1 MPRSL
6 SLRIGIDACCWSNRR
21 GYGRFT
27 RELVSRMVAEHPRHE
42 FVLVLD
48 QRTAAA
54 AALPEG
60 ARRQIAYTS
69 EQPTRAA
76 SAEGARS
83 PLDLLRLSRAAS
95 AAAADV
101 FFFPAVYTFYPLLR
115 RTPCVVTFHDTIAED
130 HPELIFPTA
139 RGRWLWRTKC
149 WLARRQARRL
159 LTVSEDAKSRIAAA
173 FAYPA
178 AAIDVI
184 TEGPGT
190 AFRPL
195 ADVDTQRAAV
205 LRSGLPTGVPLLL
218 YVGGISPHKNLAT
231 LLEAVAR
238 IGSTRAWHLAL
249 VGDHESDS
257 FYGCYGKL
265 LEQRNRLGL
274 EARVTFTG
282 FVPDADLAL
291 LYNAASLLVLP
302 SWAEGFGLPAVEAMA
317 CGLPV
322 AASRRGSLP
331 EVVGTAGSLFEPG
344 DVGGMAAALA
354 RILEDAGLRE
364 RMRAEGLQRAAAY
377 SWSRAAAETLSVLEG
392 VARGR

>member
-1 MPRSL
+1 MR
-6 SLRIGIDACCWSNRR
+6 LRIGIDACCWSNRR
-21 GYGRFT
+21 DFGRFT

-48 QRTAAA
+48 QHTAAQ

-60 ARRQIAYTS
+60 ARRQIAHTS

-101 FFFPAVYTFYPLLR
+101 FFFPAVYSFFPLLR
-115 RTPCVVTFHDTIAED
+115 RTPCVVTFHDTIAEE
-130 HPELIFPTA
+130 HPGLIFPTA
-139 RGRWLWRTKC
+139 RGRRLWRIKS

-159 LTVSEDAKSRIAAA
+159 LTVSESAKSRIAAV

-178 AAIDVI
+178 SAIDVI
-184 TEGPGT
+184 PEGPGA

-195 ADVDTQRAAV
+195 ADVEAQHAA
-205 LRSGLPTGVPLLL
+205 LRGAGLPLGVPLLL
-218 YVGGISPHKNLAT
+218 YVGGISPHKNLET

-238 IGSTRAWHLAL
+238 IAPPRAWHLAL
-249 VGDHESDS
+249 VGDHERDS
-257 FYGCYGKL
+257 FYGCYAKL
-265 LEQRNRLGL
+265 LELRKRLGL
-274 EARVTFTG
+274 EQRVTFTG

-291 LYNAASLLVLP
+291 LYNAATLLVLP
-302 SWAEGFGLPAVEAMA
+302 SWAEGFGLPALEAMA

-322 AASRRGSLP
+322 AVSRRGALP
-331 EVVGTAGSLFEPG
+331 EVVGPAGTLFEPD
-344 DVGGMAAALA
+344 DVAGMAAALA
-354 RILEDAGLRE
+354 GLLEDAARRRRMSEAGLR
-364 RMRAEGLQRAAAY
+364 RAAGY
-377 SWSRAAAETLSVLEG
+377 SWSRAAAETLDVLER
-392 VARGR
+392 VARG